1 MFILVKLNEYFVAR
15 DYLKTTEG
23 DILIIQFGS
32 GKFTDG

>member
-1 MFILVKLNEYFVAR
+1 MSILLP